1 MMMMTRSIVSVENG
15 PSIVEQ
21 GLLAIEVGDLAS
33 YEQRY
38 RHQPPTCASKYVSQ
52 IAGMECNADAKFMI
66 KEILMI
72 IQLFFLSPFRSQ

>member
-33 YEQRY
+33 YE
-38 RHQPPTCASKYVSQ
+38 
-52 IAGMECNADAKFMI
+52 
-66 KEILMI
+66 
-72 IQLFFLSPFRSQ
+72 